1 MQLLCKQ
8 VDTSPYLTILS
19 PPLAVFSDLSSSAAS
34 VSLRLH
40 RNWFRSPFSMYSVI
54 MHSGSVSTHTAR
66 RRTMLG
72 SLRRDMIRI
81 SFRKSFLQ
89 HGEEGYQFN
98 APADDWWNHSRQLD
112 GLHQLVVPGIFVCI
126 FPQGLHGNQQR
137 RLIIFPRAQV
147 LLQKVLDALRL
158 TQVHLF

>member
-1 MQLLCKQ
+1 MWPDPDVRSSGMTGTSYQKQFAQPCQSVCCSCQMKRTHSFKRQVRNMQLSVSQTHTL
-8 VDTSPYLTILS
+8 PYLTRLFPTS
-19 PPLAVFSDLSSSAAS
+19 ATFPDPSSSAAS
-34 VSLRLH
+34 FSLRLH

-89 HGEEGYQFN
+89 HGQRGYQFN
-98 APADDWWNHSRQLD
+98 ARSDD
-112 GLHQLVVPGIFVCI
+112 
-126 FPQGLHGNQQR
+126 
-137 RLIIFPRAQV
+137 
-147 LLQKVLDALRL
+147 
-158 TQVHLF
+158 